1 MSEPGG
7 GVAVSAGQLTR
18 HYRVGNRLVR
28 ALEDVSFEVA
38 RGETLAVIGESGSG
52 KSTLTRLITGLE
64 RPTTGTIAVSG
75 TTPQLRPGRPAAAQ
89 LVFQDP
95 AGSLNPYRK
104 VWKSV
109 AEPLRREKRDRRR
122 DLATQMLARVG
133 IEAARASVRP
143 GRLSGGQ
150 LQRVAIARALVS
162 KSSVLV
168 CDEPTSAL
176 DVSVQAQ
183 ILNLLQDLQ
192 AEIGFTCIFVTH
204 DLAVAQVVAD
214 QVLVLRHG
222 RVCEMGA
229 AKSFFAGPR
238 DPYSVALLEATSR
251 GHGPASPG
259 PRPQRSRS
267 VGALLEPA
275 AARAGGAAQERK
287 P

>member
-1 MSEPGG
+1 MSENGTG
-7 GVAVSAGQLTR
+7 TAVTAENLTR

-28 ALEDVSFEVA
+28 ALENVSFEVGN
-38 RGETLAVIGESGSG
+38 GETLAVIGESGSG

-64 RPTTGTIAVSG
+64 PPTAGTIVVSG
-75 TTPQLRPGRPAAAQ
+75 ATPHLRPGVPARAQ

-109 AEPLRREKRDRRR
+109 AEPLRHVNRDRRKE
-122 DLATQMLARVG
+122 LAGQMLARVG
-133 IEAARASVRP
+133 IEAAHSSVRP

-162 KSSVLV
+162 KSDVLV

-183 ILNLLQDLQ
+183 ILNLLQELQ

-214 QVLVLRHG
+214 KVMVLRHG
-222 RVCEMGA
+222 RVCELGD
-229 AKSFFAGPR
+229 AKSFFAGPQ
-238 DPYSVALLEATSR
+238 DPYSVTLLEATSR
-251 GHGPASPG
+251 GHRLGGSEFAG
-259 PRPQRSRS
+259 D
-267 VGALLEPA
+267 A
-275 AARAGGAAQERK
+275 AKGGTA
-287 P
+287 